1 VSRLWPDELGVYLAA
16 HRLCL
21 VRAKR
26 GLKAAVVARHERA
39 VEAADPGAW
48 TSALSALDSVL
59 SQSGWRGAR
68 VHMVFADQWARYA
81 VIPWAQALTSR
92 AERLELAR
100 QSLATIYGDVV
111 SDWEVLLSDAAPPAS
126 CVACAAPAQLLAAVR
141 ATCARHTVKLA
152 SLQPQLIAA
161 YDSWRHRLPNSNA
174 WFVTLEQGTLAAVRI
189 AQHGWDRVHTL
200 RIDSD
205 WPRELRRLQTF
216 GRIASSHP
224 EEGHVY
230 VDALRTWREIAGP
243 AGRDLFWLEDED
255 RPLGV
260 LGHLGRFRRLAA

>member
-1 VSRLWPDELGVYLAA
+1 
-16 HRLCL
+16 
-21 VRAKR
+21 
-26 GLKAAVVARHERA
+26 
-39 VEAADPGAW
+39 
-48 TSALSALDSVL
+48 
-59 SQSGWRGAR
+59 
-68 VHMVFADQWARYA
+68 MVFADQWARYA

-174 WFVTLEQGTLAAVRI
+174 WFVTLEQGT
-189 AQHGWDRVHTL
+189 W
-200 RIDSD
+200 
-205 WPRELRRLQTF
+205 RR
-216 GRIASSHP
+216 S
-224 EEGHVY
+224 
-230 VDALRTWREIAGP
+230 ALRSTVGTVSIPCASIRI
-243 AGRDLFWLEDED
+243 GR
-255 RPLGV
+255 GS
-260 LGHLGRFRRLAA
+260 